1 MAHSPVSSC
10 SLSNSDQVEEAS
22 PISTDSGGRSREVL
36 RELSPLA
43 YFRHIEG
50 IRPCRC
56 VSVFLG
62 GQEGKQRRKEERER
76 GGWGDLLNYCMNE
89 QHMAEQKACVN
100 SVHFSFLPPPA
111 PPT

>member
-10 SLSNSDQVEEAS
+10 SLSSSDQVEEVS

-62 GQEGKQRRKEERER
+62 GQEGERRRKEERER
-76 GGWGDLLNYCMNE
+76 GGWEICRII
-89 QHMAEQKACVN
+89 A
-100 SVHFSFLPPPA
+100 
-111 PPT
+111 

>member
-10 SLSNSDQVEEAS
+10 SLSSSDQVEEVS
-22 PISTDSGGRSREVL
+22 PFSMDSGGRSREVL

-62 GQEGKQRRKEERER
+62 GQEGGRREEGGKGR
-76 GGWGDLLNYCMNE
+76 G
-89 QHMAEQKACVN
+89 QIIA
-100 SVHFSFLPPPA
+100 
-111 PPT
+111 